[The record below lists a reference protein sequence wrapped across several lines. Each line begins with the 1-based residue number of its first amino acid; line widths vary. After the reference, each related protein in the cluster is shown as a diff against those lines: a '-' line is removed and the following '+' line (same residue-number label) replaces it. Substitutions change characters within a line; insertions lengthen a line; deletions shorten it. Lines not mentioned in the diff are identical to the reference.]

1 MFDGCSPIMNHYVQN
16 WEKSSESQS
25 VNTKFNFGIGT
36 IAKLIHMC
44 QKYEGKTVLW
54 DNFSNAENMNKNVG
68 ATWELPAK

>member
-1 MFDGCSPIMNHYVQN
+1 MNHYGKN
-16 WEKSSESQS
+16 WVKSSESQS
-25 VNTKFNFGIGT
+25 VNTKFNFGIGIIHP

-44 QKYEGKTVLW
+44 QKYEGKTVLC